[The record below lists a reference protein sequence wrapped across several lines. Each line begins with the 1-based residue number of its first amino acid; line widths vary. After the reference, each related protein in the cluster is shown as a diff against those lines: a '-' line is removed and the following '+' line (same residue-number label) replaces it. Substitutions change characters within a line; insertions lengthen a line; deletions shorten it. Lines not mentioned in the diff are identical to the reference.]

1 MKLVFSKEEV
11 AFALGTSVSHF
22 DEIRAVLEAEGF
34 PKPLP
39 VLGDRWS
46 IMEVITWVRGERTP
60 LAQPEH

>member
-11 AFALGTSVSHF
+11 AFALGKSVSHF

-60 LAQPEH
+60 VSQPEH